1 MIYMVKT
8 SRKKSNYLENEKSF
22 SDEIKSIF
30 HRFEMSI
37 IEANKI
43 YFFGGGCRTLKKD

>member
-1 MIYMVKT
+1 MIYMAKT
-8 SRKKSNYLENEKSF
+8 SRKKSNYLENEMSF

-43 YFFGGGCRTLKKD
+43 YFLEVGVGL